1 MSKNISNRASG
12 AKPVAKKA
20 TTERRPSQP
29 KVWVAEVGG
38 YRIFGTPMRPEH
50 FTEQQIEAAVA
61 ALE

>member
-1 MSKNISNRASG
+1 
-12 AKPVAKKA
+12 
-20 TTERRPSQP
+20 
-29 KVWVAEVGG
+29 VAEVGG